1 MIAISTLK
9 WAVLLPMYNEESNV
23 DHCVRRLITFFD
35 REGYTADIYCVNDG
49 SRDGTA
55 AALDKVKAE
64 FGDRVHVIT
73 HEVNKGYGGA
83 MRSGFAHAAQN
94 RLDYLIVMD
103 GDGTQDPK
111 YLANFFAPMQQGI
124 TFIKASR
131 YTKGGRVE
139 NVHWKRI
146 LISWLGNKLAR
157 LYFRLPVTDYTNGFR
172 AAHRSLFHVL
182 TQTTERGFSVL
193 MEEVKLARAA
203 GATFAEVPYT
213 LVGRPAAASASKF
226 VYSLAVYKSYLNH
239 LRKS

>member
-1 MIAISTLK
+1 MTTAPNLK

-23 DHCVRRLITFFD
+23 DHCIRRLTTFFD

-55 AALDKVKAE
+55 AALDKAKAE
-64 FGDRVHVIT
+64 FGARLHVIT
-73 HEVNKGYGGA
+73 HDVNKGYGGA
-83 MRSGFAHAAQN
+83 MRSGFAHAAAN
-94 RLDYLIVMD
+94 NLDYLIVMD

-111 YLANFFAPMQQGI
+111 YLANFFDPMQRGI

-146 LISWLGNKLAR
+146 VISWLGNKLAKMI
-157 LYFRLPVTDYTNGFR
+157 FRLPVSDYTNGFR
-172 AAHRSLFHVL
+172 AAHRSLFNVL
-182 TQTTERGFSVL
+182 TQSKERGFSVL
-193 MEEVKLARAA
+193 MEEVKLARKA

-226 VYSLAVYKSYLNH
+226 VYSLAVYKSYLKH
-239 LRKS
+239 LR